1 MSRLI
6 PVVLAMAVL
15 TVCAL
20 AVDVGASGAARA
32 ADEDDMTRQ
41 AAMAERFA
49 PFDEKK
55 GSDWEPAFDFPTFRS
70 ASVGEVDSS
79 TVMLKPGAY
88 RVVVLCNCTKMEVA
102 LFKPDGQEAL
112 PDRSNDQAAMYALDV
127 PNAGQFLVGVQ
138 MQDCPEDHCD
148 YAFKTYRKKP

>member
-6 PVVLAMAVL
+6 PAMLATA
-15 TVCAL
+15 AL
-20 AVDVGASGAARA
+20 AVGALAVFAMTSGAARA
-32 ADEDDMTRQ
+32 ADQDDMTHQ

-55 GSDWEPAFDFPTFRS
+55 GDDWEPAFDFPTFRT
-70 ASVGEVDSS
+70 AAVGEVDSS
-79 TVMLKPGAY
+79 TVMLKAGAY

-127 PNAGQFLVGVQ
+127 PDAGQFLVGVQ
-138 MQDCPEDHCD
+138 MQDCPDEKCD
-148 YAFKTYRKKP
+148 YAFKTYRKK

>member
-6 PVVLAMAVL
+6 PVMLAMA
-15 TVCAL
+15 AL
-20 AVDVGASGAARA
+20 AVGAMASGAARA

-70 ASVGEVDSS
+70 AAVGEVDSS
-79 TVMLKPGAY
+79 TVMLKAGAY

-127 PNAGQFLVGVQ
+127 PDAGQFLVGVQ
-138 MQDCPEDHCD
+138 MQDCPEEKCD
-148 YAFKTYRKKP
+148 YAFKTYRKKS

>member
-1 MSRLI
+1 
-6 PVVLAMAVL
+6 
-15 TVCAL
+15 
-20 AVDVGASGAARA
+20 
-32 ADEDDMTRQ
+32 MTRQ

-70 ASVGEVDSS
+70 AAVGEVDSS
-79 TVMLKPGAY
+79 TVMLKAGAY

-127 PNAGQFLVGVQ
+127 PDAGQFLVGVQ
-138 MQDCPEDHCD
+138 MQDCPEEKCD
-148 YAFKTYRKKP
+148 YAFKTYRKKS